1 MSVLFHT
8 SLKTLHSDVLF
19 LEGHVLLLKHK
30 HTLVYIDRN
39 SSSTTSF
46 IYCLPIMHQ
55 PDALQKGQ
63 DSQQLL
69 AVLTVCSISNLEVVN
84 LLRLLPSTLAI
95 LCSHHPLK
103 STLVYVCTVHYPRY
117 RIWMTLCFS
126 KYVILLSCLWKGSVM
141 VSDLDQDTA
150 QYFSRTVWQLYVKNC
165 QTQKSVVSPF

>member
-126 KYVILLSCLWKGSVM
+126 KYVILLSCFMK
-141 VSDLDQDTA
+141 
-150 QYFSRTVWQLYVKNC
+150 R
-165 QTQKSVVSPF
+165 